1 MSDAGAFQPGQ
12 LSPDG
17 LWRWDGLQWTPVAA
31 PAVPGW
37 LKLSLR
43 RQATWWT
50 VASAV
55 LVGALADQ
63 ALHAGAFGAG
73 AAATVIASAV
83 VLVVAGR
90 IRRTQPL
97 VLAGVAILFGVWLVL
112 RASPW
117 LVWPDLAA
125 GLAILFLAASLS
137 ENGSMFD
144 IGSAELSAR
153 GIHALAHLV
162 AGVTFVA
169 RPALATRARLS
180 RLAPVARGL
189 LIAAPI
195 CALISVLLASADPVF
210 ASFFNLNLDLGD
222 LVVHITLVVIC
233 ALVMAGLMRLAFAE
247 PVGRIEGPV
256 WRLGSTEALVV
267 LALLDAVFA
276 AFAIAQVLA
285 ATGAAADTLKAA
297 GITYSDYARSG
308 FFQLL
313 WAGGITLVVLILF
326 SRITGLSTP
335 EHKLAFLVLAEIAVA
350 LTLMIVIVA
359 FRRLSLYEDA
369 YGFTM
374 LRLYSHVFAGW
385 MAVVFVLLASE
396 LMGLWRGRRWFVG
409 ATLTTALAVLL
420 GLNVLNPEATIVAL
434 NVSHAQT
441 AHEVDASYL
450 GGLSSDATPSL
461 LSSLPAFD
469 TTLRKQ
475 VAGVA
480 CTGARSYSPS
490 VWAFN
495 WSDES
500 AAAARGAACR

>member
-1 MSDAGAFQPGQ
+1 M
-12 LSPDG
+12 
-17 LWRWDGLQWTPVAA
+17 VA

-37 LKLSLR
+37 LKLGLR

-55 LVGALADQ
+55 VVGVLADQ

-73 AAATVIASAV
+73 AAATVIASAAL
-83 VLVVAGR
+83 LVVAGR

-97 VLAGVAILFGVWLVL
+97 VLAGLAALFGLWLVL

-117 LVWPDLAA
+117 LVWPDLVA
-125 GLAILFLAASLS
+125 GTAILFLAASES
-137 ENGSMFD
+137 ESGSLFD

-153 GIHALAHLV
+153 SIHALAHLL

-169 RPALATRARLS
+169 RPALESRARLS

-195 CALISVLLASADPVF
+195 CALLSVLLASADPVF

-222 LVVHITLVVIC
+222 LTVHVTLVVIC
-233 ALVMAGLMRLAFAE
+233 ALAMAGLVRLASAE
-247 PVGRIEGPV
+247 PVERIEGPV

-285 ATGAAADTLKAA
+285 ATGAAADTLRAA

-313 WAGGITLVVLILF
+313 WAGGITLVALILF
-326 SRITGLSTP
+326 SRITGLSTA
-335 EHKLAFLVLAEIAVA
+335 EHRLAFLILAEFAVA

-385 MAVVFVLLASE
+385 MAVVFVLLAAE
-396 LMGLWRGRRWFVG
+396 LMGLWRRKRWFIG
-409 ATLTTALAVLL
+409 ATLTTAVAMLL
-420 GLNVLNPEATIVAL
+420 GLNVLNPEAAIVAL

-441 AHEVDASYL
+441 AHEVDAGYL

-461 LSSLPAFD
+461 IASLPAFD
-469 TTLRKQ
+469 ASLRKE
-475 VAGVA
+475 VARVA
-480 CTGARSYSPS
+480 CAGARSYSPS

-495 WSDES
+495 WSDEE
-500 AAAARGAACR
+500 AVAARSGDCR

>member
-17 LWRWDGLQWTPVAA
+17 LWRWDGLQWTPVAT

-50 VASAV
+50 VASAALIGV
-55 LVGALADQ
+55 LADQ

-73 AAATVIASAV
+73 AAATVIAGAAL
-83 VLVVAGR
+83 LVAAGR

-97 VLAGVAILFGVWLVL
+97 VLAGVASLFGLWLVL

-125 GLAILFLAASLS
+125 GIAILFLAASLS
-137 ENGSMFD
+137 ENGSLFD
-144 IGSAELSAR
+144 VGSAELSAR
-153 GIHALAHLV
+153 SIHALAHLV

-169 RPALATRARLS
+169 RPVLASRARLS

-195 CALISVLLASADPVF
+195 CALLSVLLASADPVF

-222 LVVHITLVVIC
+222 LVVHVTLVGIGG
-233 ALVMAGLMRLAFAE
+233 LTMAGLVRLASADS
-247 PVGRIEGPV
+247 VGRIEGPL

-285 ATGAAADTLKAA
+285 ATGAAADTLRNA
-297 GITYSDYARSG
+297 GVTYSDYTRSG

-335 EHKLAFLVLAEIAVA
+335 EHSVAFLILAEIAVA

-385 MAVVFVLLASE
+385 MAVVFVLLAAD
-396 LMGLWRGRRWFVG
+396 LMGLWRRRRWFVG
-409 ATLTTALAVLL
+409 ATVTTALAVLL
-420 GLNVLNPEATIVAL
+420 ALNILNPEAAIVAL

-441 AHEVDASYL
+441 AHHVDAAYL

-461 LSSLPAFD
+461 IASLPAFD
-469 TTLRKQ
+469 TRLGRE
-475 VAGVA
+475 VARVA
-480 CTGARSYSPS
+480 CAGARSYSPS

-495 WSDES
+495 WSDDQ
-500 AAAARGAACR
+500 AVAARKAECR